1 MYKTDLL
8 EKNQQNLFKILEIL
22 YLDGNPVTKQ
32 SLTKKLKISPATLKR
47 YLEDLNEDVQ
57 PLVDENKVEI
67 KIEANTASFK
77 ILKNF
82 ALDDWLFDRYL
93 KKSPKFQLVL
103 LFYNHGSLT
112 TYTLQEKL
120 NLSEASL

>member
-47 YLEDLNEDVQ
+47 YLEV
-57 PLVDENKVEI
+57 
-67 KIEANTASFK
+67 
-77 ILKNF
+77 
-82 ALDDWLFDRYL
+82 
-93 KKSPKFQLVL
+93 
-103 LFYNHGSLT
+103 
-112 TYTLQEKL
+112 
-120 NLSEASL
+120 

>member
-77 ILKNF
+77 NT
-82 ALDDWLFDRYL
+82 
-93 KKSPKFQLVL
+93 Q
-103 LFYNHGSLT
+103 
-112 TYTLQEKL
+112 KL
-120 NLSEASL
+120 CT